1 MAAFS
6 LKNLPLVSTAA
17 RYLRRFRVKFLAG
30 LLVVTTILSLA
41 GFVWWTGQLSPV
53 NPQDLSRQSFIIP
66 VGQSA
71 IATTTQLQSRGLIR
85 SGLAA
90 RIYLQVTR
98 LDQKIKAGT
107 YLLSPSLDLK
117 SQLLSLTSGPR
128 DIWITIPEGWRRE
141 QIAAR
146 LAANLQ
152 DFDAEKFVQL
162 TASREGRLFPDTY
175 LIPTYAAPADIVQ
188 IMTTNFITKVGSI
201 DSQSLIL
208 ASLVE
213 REANSSADRPVIAG
227 ILGKRLK
234 AGWPLQVDA
243 TVQYARGNWSPITD
257 TRYPSI
263 YNTYIHLGLPPTPIA
278 NPGLASINAV
288 RTPQTT
294 PYWFYLHTP
303 DGKAYFARTIEEHN
317 LNIDKYLRP

>member
-1 MAAFS
+1 M
-6 LKNLPLVSTAA
+6 
-17 RYLRRFRVKFLAG
+17 KFLAG

-53 NPQDLSRQSFIIP
+53 NPQDLSQQSFIIP

-71 IATTTQLQSRGLIR
+71 IATATQLQSRGLIR

-107 YLLSPSLDLK
+107 YLLSRSLDLK
-117 SQLLSLTSGPR
+117 SQLLSLTSGPK
-128 DIWITIPEGWRRE
+128 DVWITIPEGWRRE
-141 QIAAR
+141 QVAAR

-152 DFDAEKFVQL
+152 EFDSGEFIQL
-162 TASREGRLFPDTY
+162 TATYEGRLFPDTY

-188 IMTTNFITKVGSI
+188 IMTTNFIAKVGSI

-213 REANSSADRPVIAG
+213 REANSAADRPVIAG
-227 ILGKRLK
+227 ILWKRLK

-243 TVQYARGNWSPITD
+243 TVQYARGDWSSVTD
-257 TRYPSI
+257 TRYPSV
-263 YNTYIHLGLPPTPIA
+263 YNTYIYPGLPPTPIA

-288 RTPQTT
+288 RNPQIT

>member
-1 MAAFS
+1 M
-6 LKNLPLVSTAA
+6 
-17 RYLRRFRVKFLAG
+17 KFLAG

-71 IATTTQLQSRGLIR
+71 IATATQLQSRGLIR

-107 YLLSPSLDLK
+107 YLLSRSLDLK

-227 ILGKRLK
+227 ILWKRLK

>member
-6 LKNLPLVSTAA
+6 LKNLPLVSIAA

-53 NPQDLSRQSFIIP
+53 NPRDLSQQSFIIP
-66 VGQSA
+66 IGQSA

-107 YLLSPSLDLK
+107 YLLSRSLDLK

-152 DFDAEKFVQL
+152 DFDSGEFIQL
-162 TASREGRLFPDTY
+162 TATYEGRLFPDTY

-188 IMTTNFITKVGSI
+188 IMTTNFIAKVGSI

-213 REANSSADRPVIAG
+213 REANSAADRPVIAG
-227 ILGKRLK
+227 ILWKRLK

-243 TVQYARGNWSPITD
+243 TVQYARGDWSPVTD

-278 NPGLASINAV
+278 NPGLASIDAV

-303 DGKAYFARTIEEHN
+303 EGKAYFARTIEEHN